1 MRKVIIMFA
10 LAMGIITANA
20 QENVTVETTNGS
32 EQPTLTKEVYP
43 QKEAD
48 GDLYHGL
55 SRKLTF
61 DRMIPPHG
69 LEVTYDKTVHVI
81 FPAEVR
87 YVDLGSPDLIAGKAD
102 GAENIIR
109 VKATVRNFPNET
121 NMSVITEDG
130 SFYTF
135 NVKYAAEPLLLNVE
149 MCDFIH
155 DGSTVNRPNNAQ
167 EIYLKEL
174 GSESPM
180 LELELGADDYLTK
193 PFHLAELNARVKSV
207 IRRRQAKGDVS
218 ITMGNLLLYPDKRQV
233 EVGGVPLQL
242 NRKEFDLLYYFIVN
256 PDRVINKMSLAES
269 VWGDNIDQVDS
280 LDFIYSQVKNLRR
293 KLKQAEAT
301 VELKAVYGFGYKL
314 SEV

>member
-1 MRKVIIMFA
+1 MKILIVEDEPDLRETIRISLVKEHFV
-10 LAMGIITANA
+10 
-20 QENVTVETTNGS
+20 VETAADYFSALDKVNDYDYDCILLDIMLPGGS
-32 EQPTLTKEVYP
+32 GL
-43 QKEAD
+43 
-48 GDLYHGL
+48 DLL
-55 SRKLTF
+55 RELKRLRRSDSVLIISAKDSL
-61 DRMIPPHG
+61 D
-69 LEVTYDKTVHVI
+69 DK
-81 FPAEVR
+81 
-87 YVDLGSPDLIAGKAD
+87 
-102 GAENIIR
+102 
-109 VKATVRNFPNET
+109 
-121 NMSVITEDG
+121 
-130 SFYTF
+130 
-135 NVKYAAEPLLLNVE
+135 VE
-149 MCDFIH
+149 
-155 DGSTVNRPNNAQ
+155 G
-167 EIYLKEL
+167 
-174 GSESPM
+174 
-180 LELELGADDYLTK
+180 LELGADDYLTK

-218 ITMGNLLLYPDKRQV
+218 ITMGNRLLYPDKRQV

>member
-1 MRKVIIMFA
+1 MKILIVEDEPDLRETIRISLVKEHFV
-10 LAMGIITANA
+10 
-20 QENVTVETTNGS
+20 VETAADYFSALDKVNDYDYDCILLDIMLPGGS
-32 EQPTLTKEVYP
+32 GL
-43 QKEAD
+43 
-48 GDLYHGL
+48 DLLRELKRLHRSDSGL
-55 SRKLTF
+55 IISAKDSL
-61 DRMIPPHG
+61 D
-69 LEVTYDKTVHVI
+69 DK
-81 FPAEVR
+81 
-87 YVDLGSPDLIAGKAD
+87 
-102 GAENIIR
+102 
-109 VKATVRNFPNET
+109 
-121 NMSVITEDG
+121 
-130 SFYTF
+130 
-135 NVKYAAEPLLLNVE
+135 VE
-149 MCDFIH
+149 
-155 DGSTVNRPNNAQ
+155 G
-167 EIYLKEL
+167 
-174 GSESPM
+174 
-180 LELELGADDYLTK
+180 LELGADDYLTK

>member
-1 MRKVIIMFA
+1 MKILIVEDEPDLRETIRISLVKEHFV
-10 LAMGIITANA
+10 
-20 QENVTVETTNGS
+20 VETAADYFSALDKVNDYDYDCILLDIMLPGGS
-32 EQPTLTKEVYP
+32 GLDLLRELKRLRRSDSVLIISA
-43 QKEAD
+43 KDSLAD
-48 GDLYHGL
+48 
-55 SRKLTF
+55 K
-61 DRMIPPHG
+61 
-69 LEVTYDKTVHVI
+69 
-81 FPAEVR
+81 
-87 YVDLGSPDLIAGKAD
+87 
-102 GAENIIR
+102 
-109 VKATVRNFPNET
+109 
-121 NMSVITEDG
+121 
-130 SFYTF
+130 
-135 NVKYAAEPLLLNVE
+135 VE
-149 MCDFIH
+149 
-155 DGSTVNRPNNAQ
+155 G
-167 EIYLKEL
+167 
-174 GSESPM
+174 
-180 LELELGADDYLTK
+180 LELGADDYLTK